1 MTGLI
6 GLIVF
11 AALTALLWWALQNQL
26 GLGAEA
32 AHGHG
37 EAPDHAAAATTD
49 NLEKIEGI
57 GPAIRKLL
65 SEHGISSFAALA
77 NATLADLEKILQA
90 GGSRFKV
97 ADAGSWPK
105 QAALAAKGDW
115 AGLKK
120 LQDELTAGR

>member
-1 MTGLI
+1 MTGFI

-11 AALTALLWWALQNQL
+11 AALTALLWWALQRQL
-26 GLGAEA
+26 DLGAEA
-32 AHGHG
+32 AHGH
-37 EAPDHAAAATTD
+37 EHTDAHAEPSTD

-65 SEHGISSFAALA
+65 ADNGIATFAALA
-77 NATLADLEKILQA
+77 KANPADLQKILEA
-90 GGSRFKV
+90 GGSRFNV
-97 ADAGSWPK
+97 ADSGSWPK

-120 LQDELTAGR
+120 LQKELTAGR